1 MIFTLP
7 NCISILRMV
16 GTLCL
21 LGTAPLSTS
30 FFVIYTLTG
39 VTDVLDGWLARRTG
53 TESALGARLD
63 SIADLLFYAVMLG
76 KLLPALLRRFP
87 AALWYVVGAIVL
99 IRLASYGVAAW
110 KYRTFASLH
119 TYLNKLTGAVVFLL
133 PYVLAA
139 SAGIAYGWAVCLLAL
154 AAAVEE
160 WMIHL
165 CRAEYCADR
174 KSFFDLE
181 GNGDMDA

>member
-21 LGTAPLSTS
+21 LGTAPLSTP

-119 TYLNKLTGAVVFLL
+119 THLNKLTGAAVFAVPFVL
-133 PYVLAA
+133 PT
-139 SAGIAYGWAVCLLAL
+139 AL
-154 AAAVEE
+154 ADGYCWVVCIIAALASVEE
-160 WMIHL
+160 LILHL
-165 CRAEYCADR
+165 RAKSYDPSR
-174 KSFFDLE
+174 KNLLRR
-181 GNGDMDA
+181 

>member
-1 MIFTLP
+1 MNKAKLPNLITALRIAGTAGLIFT
-7 NCISILRMV
+7 V
-16 GTLCL
+16 
-21 LGTAPLSTS
+21 PLTPPY
-30 FFVIYTLTG
+30 FVIYTLCG
-39 VTDVLDGWLARRTG
+39 LSDVLDGWLARRTG

-119 TYLNKLTGAVVFLL
+119 TYLNKLTGAAVFAVPFVL
-133 PYVLAA
+133 PT
-139 SAGIAYGWAVCLLAL
+139 AL
-154 AAAVEE
+154 ADGYCWVVCIIAALASVEE
-160 WMIHL
+160 LILHL
-165 CRAEYCADR
+165 RAKSYDPNR
-174 KSFFDLE
+174 KTLLRR
-181 GNGDMDA
+181 